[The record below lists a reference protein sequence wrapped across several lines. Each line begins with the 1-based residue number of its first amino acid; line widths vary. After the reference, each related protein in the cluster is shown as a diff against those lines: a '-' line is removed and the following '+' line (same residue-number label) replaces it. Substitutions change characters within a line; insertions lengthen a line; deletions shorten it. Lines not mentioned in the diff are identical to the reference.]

1 VSAAAI
7 RRKRRM
13 SDPRDVRER
22 VSRDYARLV
31 TLSPGSSCCSGKE
44 GDAGN
49 LDLAGYSKEEIDAVP
64 GGASVSSFG
73 CGNPVALEG
82 IAEGETVLD
91 LGSGAGLDLLL
102 AARKVGPTGRVI
114 GVDMTDEMIARARE
128 NAAAAGHDNIEVRK
142 GIIEDLPVDSSS
154 VDWVI
159 SNCVVNLSPEKKK
172 VFAEISRVLRPG
184 GRVVVS
190 DVVVQDLPEWA
201 RKNQSLYSGCI
212 AGAISEDE
220 YLAGLREAGLEKV
233 GVKDRLVYDAAQL
246 KAFLQLEV
254 TGSALSDPCSC
265 SGFLAGELLGRAG
278 EVLAGKI
285 WSALFIAGKPR

>member
-1 VSAAAI
+1 
-7 RRKRRM
+7 M
-13 SDPRDVRER
+13 NDPKSVRER

-31 TLSPGSSCCSGKE
+31 TLSPESSCCSGK
-44 GDAGN
+44 GPNTGVV
-49 LDLAGYSKEEIDAVP
+49 DLAGYSKEEIDAVP
-64 GGASVSSFG
+64 QGASVSSFG
-73 CGNPVALEG
+73 CGNPVALEDIG
-82 IAEGETVLD
+82 EGETVLD

-102 AARKVGPTGRVI
+102 AARKVGPAGRVI

-128 NAAAAGHDNIEVRK
+128 NAAAAGADNIEVRK
-142 GIIEDLPVDSSS
+142 GVIENLPVDSSS

-184 GRVVVS
+184 GRMVVS
-190 DVVVQDLPEWA
+190 DIVVQDLPDWA

-233 GVKDRLVYDAAQL
+233 GVKDRLVYDAAQI

-265 SGFLAGELLGRAG
+265 SGFLTGELLGRTG
-278 EVLAGKI
+278 ELLAGKI
-285 WSALFIAGKPR
+285 WSALFTARKP